1 MENFLLSLNV
11 VLPLFLEMALGY
23 AIRCFRLVDEPTL
36 RKMNNVVF
44 RVFLPILLF
53 YNVISTDIGTAFN
66 GPLMLTA
73 VLFVLGEFALCMAL
87 VPLLEKENSRRGVL
101 IQGITIYAGGGEA
114 EAQAALAR
122 VDECAAL
129 LSAHRQGS
137 DIVFLNGA
145 DADENV
151 LVSPLTADVLRAG
164 LEIGEKTGGALDITL
179 YAVSQLWDYKSENP
193 QVPDE
198 AAVRAALEKSGRGR
212 VCVEGN
218 SVCTG
223 GTQLDLGAIAKGAV
237 GDEVMACLKE
247 QGVICALVNLGG
259 NILTLGEKADGS
271 PWTIAVA
278 SPFGE
283 GYAGRIEVGGG
294 KAVATSSGAQ
304 RYFEKDGVVY
314 HHILDPETGY
324 PARSGLASVTVIAD
338 DGLTADALSTA
349 LFVAGEA
356 QAARILEEQYPNVG
370 AVLIRDDGSIRIL
383 GDVCFTEEAGA

>member
-122 VDECAAL
+122 VDECEAL

>member
-1 MENFLLSLNV
+1 MKKGL
-11 VLPLFLEMALGY
+11 A
-23 AIRCFRLVDEPTL
+23 
-36 RKMNNVVF
+36 
-44 RVFLPILLF
+44 
-53 YNVISTDIGTAFN
+53 
-66 GPLMLTA
+66 A
-73 VLFVLGEFALCMAL
+73 VLTLLLAALLCGCAAQPVSSQSFALDT
-87 VPLLEKENSRRGVL
+87 VVT
-101 IQGITIYAGGGEA
+101 ITIYAGGGEA

-122 VDECAAL
+122 VDECEAL

-223 GTQLDLGAIAKGAV
+223 GAQLDLGAIAKGAV

-247 QGVICALVNLGG
+247 QGVTCALVNLGG

-324 PARSGLASVTVIAD
+324 PARSGLALVTVIAD

-356 QAARILEEQYPNVG
+356 QAARILEEQYPKVG

>member
-1 MENFLLSLNV
+1 MKK
-11 VLPLFLEMALGY
+11 
-23 AIRCFRLVDEPTL
+23 RL
-36 RKMNNVVF
+36 
-44 RVFLPILLF
+44 
-53 YNVISTDIGTAFN
+53 A
-66 GPLMLTA
+66 A
-73 VLFVLGEFALCMAL
+73 VLTLLLAALLCGCAAQPVSSQSFALDT
-87 VPLLEKENSRRGVL
+87 VVT
-101 IQGITIYAGGGEA
+101 ITIYAGGGEA

-122 VDECAAL
+122 VDECEAL

-259 NILTLGEKADGS
+259 NILTLGEK
-271 PWTIAVA
+271 PTAVRGRLQWIRRSARAMPGA
-278 SPFGE
+278 SRW
-283 GYAGRIEVGGG
+283 A
-294 KAVATSSGAQ
+294 
-304 RYFEKDGVVY
+304 
-314 HHILDPETGY
+314 
-324 PARSGLASVTVIAD
+324 
-338 DGLTADALSTA
+338 
-349 LFVAGEA
+349 
-356 QAARILEEQYPNVG
+356 AARPWRPPAAHSGILKRM
-370 AVLIRDDGSIRIL
+370 AWFITIS
-383 GDVCFTEEAGA
+383 

>member
-1 MENFLLSLNV
+1 MKKRLAAILALL
-11 VLPLFLEMALGY
+11 
-23 AIRCFRLVDEPTL
+23 
-36 RKMNNVVF
+36 
-44 RVFLPILLF
+44 
-53 YNVISTDIGTAFN
+53 
-66 GPLMLTA
+66 LTA
-73 VLFVLGEFALCMAL
+73 LLCGCTAQPVSCQSFALDT
-87 VPLLEKENSRRGVL
+87 VVTV
-101 IQGITIYAGGGEA
+101 TIYAGGGEK

-122 VDECAAL
+122 VDECEAL
-129 LSAHRQGS
+129 LSAHWQGS
-137 DIVFLNGA
+137 DIAFLNSA

-151 LVSPLTADVLRAG
+151 LVNPLTADILRAG
-164 LEIGEKTGGALDITL
+164 LDIGEKTGGALDITL

-198 AAVRAALEKSGRGR
+198 AAVQAALEKSGRGR
-212 VCVEGN
+212 VRVEGN

-223 GTQLDLGAIAKGAV
+223 GAQLDLGAIAKGAV
-237 GDEVMACLKE
+237 GDEVVACLKE
-247 QGVICALVNLGG
+247 RSVTRALVNLGG

-271 PWTIAVA
+271 PWVIAVD

-304 RYFEKDGVVY
+304 RYFEKEGVVY

-349 LFVAGEA
+349 LFVAGEE
-356 QAARILEEQYPNVG
+356 QAARILEEQYPQVG
-370 AVLIRDDGSIRIL
+370 AVLIRDDGSIRKL
-383 GDVCFTEEAGA
+383 GDVRFTEEAGA